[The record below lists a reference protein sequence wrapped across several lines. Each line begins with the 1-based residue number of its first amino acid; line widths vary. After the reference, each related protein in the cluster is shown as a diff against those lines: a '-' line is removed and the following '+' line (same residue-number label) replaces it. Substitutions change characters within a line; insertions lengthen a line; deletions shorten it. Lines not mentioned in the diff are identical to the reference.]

1 MTISADA
8 MPARTALQ
16 SSRRFTGKPIFAIV
30 SRAAASSSAI
40 SPRHRSLLGSLAS
53 TMPAIGKVPAMFSA
67 DDAHCRTL
75 VGRARWNCQDLF
87 F

>member
-1 MTISADA
+1 
-8 MPARTALQ
+8 MPT
-16 SSRRFTGKPIFAIV
+16 T
-30 SRAAASSSAI
+30 
-40 SPRHRSLLGSLAS
+40 
-53 TMPAIGKVPAMFSA
+53 GKVPAMFSA